1 MKSNADSLSY
11 LGQFVMNLI
20 LSTPS
25 PDRAG
30 AANPNVDIHER
41 QGSGFVCEHDI

>member
-11 LGQFVMNLI
+11 LGQMVMNLI

-25 PDRAG
+25 ADRAG
-30 AANPNVDIHER
+30 AANPNVDIHGR
-41 QGSGFVCEHDI
+41 KGSGFICEYDI